1 VTEAFDAKKFFGGFN
16 LLSGEVRG
24 KLYHQIIVV
33 AILLWVMWFVLN
45 RATGKTDATT
55 ITVQD
60 GGVANVSQ
68 VEQGKRRWSVGTYL
82 QTRTQEWDDMSVG
95 LRLDYQL

>member
-1 VTEAFDAKKFFGGFN
+1 MEFDTKKFFNGFN

-33 AILLWVMWFVLN
+33 AILLWVAWFVLHK
-45 RATGKTDATT
+45 ATGKTDTTT

-68 VEQGKRRWSVGTYL
+68 IKQDRNHWSVGTYL
-82 QTRTQEWDDMSVG
+82 ETRTQEWDDMSVG